1 MSVGEI
7 IKDQLWVGS
16 KPEPGTYFFDLIV
29 LAAYEYPLNVV
40 GPIEGPEIVEVC
52 LPDCQLDTQQAAR
65 ALEAAKT
72 VAQYLSEGKKVFCTC
87 AMGINRSSLVAA
99 LALVLLGVK
108 PGRAISRIREARGMA
123 LVNPWF
129 IEQIY
134 ETYLGLKS

>member
-1 MSVGEI
+1 MNASEI
-7 IKDQLWVGS
+7 IQDQLWIGS
-16 KPEPGTYFFDLIV
+16 RPNPGTYFFDLIV
-29 LAAYEYPLNVV
+29 LAAGELTLDVV
-40 GPIEGPEIVEVC
+40 GPIEGSEVIEVG
-52 LPDCQLDTQQAAR
+52 LPDCELNTRQTAR
-65 ALEAAKT
+65 ALEAAQT
-72 VAQYLSEGKKVFCTC
+72 VAQYLSEGKKVLCTC

-108 PGRAISRIREARGMA
+108 PHRAISRIREARGYA